1 MCARALYPF
10 HRKKDERVEW
20 LYRGPGSSVNRE
32 EYLLGKKIDK
42 MVDPTLVEEER
53 EREVRKFWGLSQM
66 GNSWSIY
73 SYVWPTYCSHHP
85 LTPHRALPGS

>member
-1 MCARALYPF
+1 M
-10 HRKKDERVEW
+10 EW

-53 EREVRKFWGLSQM
+53 EREVRKFCGKVLNGKQLVYVLLCLAHLLWSSPPPPQAP
-66 GNSWSIY
+66 SW
-73 SYVWPTYCSHHP
+73 V
-85 LTPHRALPGS
+85 LM

>member
-1 MCARALYPF
+1 M
-10 HRKKDERVEW
+10 EW

-53 EREVRKFWGLSQM
+53 EREVRKFWACVKWETLS
-66 GNSWSIY
+66 G
-73 SYVWPTYCSHHP
+73 
-85 LTPHRALPGS
+85 

>member
-1 MCARALYPF
+1 M
-10 HRKKDERVEW
+10 EW

-66 GNSWSIY
+66 GSSWSMY
-73 SYVWPTYCSHHP
+73 SYVWPTYCGHHLP
-85 LTPHRALPGS
+85 TPSPPHRPLPGS